1 MRQQK
6 QEILEKVLEDLSSC
20 GLDTHVDQI
29 QHLADGGMSHIY
41 RARQPSL
48 DRYVV
53 IKQLKRSFRED
64 PELVNRF
71 RREAKCLATVLHQNV
86 AHVYGFV
93 ESTADMY
100 ILMEYISG
108 VDLSAVLKK
117 IGPLPPEVAAAIT
130 LGLARGLHCLHAHQL
145 IHRDVKPSN
154 IRLTTRGEIKLMDLG
169 IVLDVA
175 ESSLTRPGILMGS
188 PSYLTPEQILGDTVT
203 ARSDVFQLGICL
215 YEMLCGTRPFQDNGH
230 QTVFHRIREAE
241 YTPLRKMNRSI
252 PRALERI
259 VDRCLQKNPESRFSD
274 VQKVAQSLEV
284 YLGPLATAHTE
295 DVILRFLDQEALAT
309 PTVPITHIQEMR
321 PRPSR
326 LKWIGVGI
334 LCLGSLLLGLFLS
347 RFRKDA
353 PTTPP
358 HYSRPH
364 DLR

>member
-1 MRQQK
+1 MRQHK

-48 DRYVV
+48 DRYIV

-108 VDLSAVLKK
+108 VDLSTVLKK
-117 IGPLPPEVAAAIT
+117 IGALPPEVAAAIT
-130 LGLARGLHCLHAHQL
+130 LGLARGLHCLHARQL

-154 IRLTTRGEIKLMDLG
+154 IRLTTRGEVKLMDLG

-188 PSYLTPEQILGDTVT
+188 PSYLTPEQILGDGVS

-215 YEMLCGTRPFQDNGH
+215 YEMLCGSRPFQDNGQ

-241 YTPLRKMNRSI
+241 YTSLRKMNRSI
-252 PRALERI
+252 PRDLERI
-259 VDRCLQKNPESRFSD
+259 VDRCLQKSPDARFSD
-274 VQKVAQSLEV
+274 VQKVIRALEV
-284 YLGPLATAHTE
+284 YLGPLATAHTQ
-295 DVILRFLDQEALAT
+295 DVILKFLDHEALVT
-309 PTVPITHIQEMR
+309 PTVPITHIEEMR
-321 PRPSR
+321 PRQTWWT
-326 LKWIGVGI
+326 WIGVSV
-334 LCLGSLLLGLFLS
+334 LCVGSMLLGLFFS
-347 RFRKDA
+347 KFKKEA
-353 PTTPP
+353 PATPP
-358 HYSRPH
+358 QYSRPH

>member
-1 MRQQK
+1 MQQHK
-6 QEILEKVLEDLSSC
+6 QEILEKVLEDLASC

-29 QHLADGGMSHIY
+29 QHLADGGMSHVY

-48 DRYVV
+48 DRYIV

-64 PELVNRF
+64 TELVNRF

-108 VDLSAVLKK
+108 VDLSTVLKK
-117 IGPLPPEVAAAIT
+117 IGSLPPDVAAAIS
-130 LGLARGLHCLHAHQL
+130 LGLARGLHCLHTHQL

-154 IRLTTRGEIKLMDLG
+154 IRLTTRGGIKLMDLG
-169 IVLDVA
+169 IVLDIA
-175 ESSLTRPGILMGS
+175 EGSLTRPGILMGS
-188 PSYLTPEQILGDTVT
+188 PSYLTPEQILGESVT

-215 YEMLCGTRPFQDNGH
+215 YEMLCGSRPFQDNGQ
-230 QTVFHRIREAE
+230 QTVFHRIREAQ

-259 VDRCLQKNPESRFSD
+259 VDRCLQKDSNARFSD
-274 VQKVAQSLEV
+274 VQKVSHALEAF
-284 YLGPLATAHTE
+284 LGPLATAHTE
-295 DVILRFLDQEALAT
+295 DVILKFLDEEALAT
-309 PTVPITHIQEMR
+309 PTVPITHIQEVR
-321 PRPSR
+321 PKQSWW
-326 LKWIGVGI
+326 KWLGVGI
-334 LCLGSLLLGLFLS
+334 LCVGSMLLGLFFS
-347 RFRKDA
+347 RFKKEA
-353 PTTPP
+353 PATPP
-358 HYSRPH
+358 NYSRPH